1 MGEEEVFGIIRGRIE
16 YVEVDVD
23 GSITIIA
30 LETTP
35 REFTSVLRHLS
46 TRDSKLNAKFR

>member
-35 REFTSVLRHLS
+35 REFTSVLRHLA